1 MPFFIKFTGLSY
13 LKMAFRKTNRRK
25 TRRAKR
31 APVKRQIRRQSQAYK
46 PKRKRQFKMMR
57 QPFVET
63 KKKLSGLTYHGSLPS
78 ASHAE
83 NFKVANPPYGY
94 VGEQAANPAV
104 EPVRRTWRNQ
114 NISPIFTFMTMT
126 QGTDK
131 DEMIGQDVFS
141 KYLTQKIQI
150 ELPKPGPLS
159 NVAATNPAL
168 QPLANRIVRPCQ
180 IYVYWG
186 WIKRP
191 VSYFGGSPQDM
202 ITHITDIVKDS
213 LEDGARLL
221 GNANTR
227 GDMLSDFL
235 TFQTKRN
242 EIFTVQRKLLSHTK
256 VKESVRRPNTD
267 VYQFIHNQNEEG
279 SNLPNNNQAN
289 YGDYLTTG
297 YANKLQTTIS
307 WKTNRKIRYHILGNS
322 GTQLNTPTALDS
334 WIPYS
339 YVCVPQEFQEAM
351 STATDNS
358 YTYPA
363 SGAPGSTAFNA
374 VDLVGDCVIKTNT
387 AHYFSDS

>member
-1 MPFFIKFTGLSY
+1 
-13 LKMAFRKTNRRK
+13 MAFRKTNRRK
-25 TRRAKR
+25 TRRAKK

-46 PKRKRQFKMMR
+46 PQRKRQFKMMR
-57 QPFVET
+57 QPFVES
-63 KKKLSGLTYHGSLPS
+63 KKKISGLTYHGTLPS
-78 ASHAE
+78 AGHAE
-83 NFKVANPPYGY
+83 NFRVANPPYGY
-94 VGEQAANPAV
+94 VGEPAANPAV

-114 NISPIFTFMTMT
+114 NISPIFPFMSMT
-126 QGTDK
+126 QGTDS
-131 DEMIGQDVFS
+131 DEMIGQDIFS

-168 QPLANRIVRPCQ
+168 QPLANRITRPCQ

-191 VSYFGGSPQDM
+191 VSYFGGSPQDLHQ
-202 ITHITDIVKDS
+202 HITDIVRDT

-227 GDMLSDFL
+227 GDMLNDFL
-235 TFQTKRN
+235 TFKTRRK
-242 EIFTVQRKLLSHTK
+242 EIFTVQRKLLSHRK
-256 VKESVRRPNTD
+256 VKESVRRPD
-267 VYQFIHNQNEEG
+267 GEPAQHFHSANEDG
-279 SNLPNNNQAN
+279 ANLPNNNQAN
-289 YGDYLTTG
+289 YGDYMSLG
-297 YANKLQTTIS
+297 YPNKLQATIS
-307 WKTNRKIRYHILGNS
+307 WKTNRKIRYHLLGNS

-339 YVCVPQEFQEAM
+339 YICVPQEFQEAM
-351 STATDNS
+351 VTATDNS
-358 YTYPA
+358 YSYPA

-374 VDLVGDCVIKTNT
+374 VDLVGDCVITTNT